1 MLDML
6 YHTLL
11 SLWISTYILI
21 TRRMKTL
28 SNSIKSLIKIILKNY
43 ISNTVHELS
52 FESCLDFKIGIY
64 LISSY
69 LILYMYIILLL
80 IIYILSL

>member
-1 MLDML
+1 
-6 YHTLL
+6 
-11 SLWISTYILI
+11 
-21 TRRMKTL
+21 MKTL
-28 SNSIKSLIKIILKNY
+28 SNLIKTLIKIILKNY

-69 LILYMYIILLL
+69 LILYMCIILLHSL
-80 IIYILSL
+80 FISTYCMVKILFKLKIINLFVHC